1 MSGEYYDDDDP
12 STLPTLTAFA
22 EATTTPTTSVALPP
36 QEARLETLVP
46 YGLIAMFLGLFL
58 FIYGARNYRNNGPP
72 PRHPLAQKMVRDPAL
87 YTNDD
92 LGDED
97 SFLGESSLEK
107 QKLGTPV

>member
-12 STLPTLTAFA
+12 STLPTITAFA
-22 EATTTPTTSVALPP
+22 GGTSTPTTSFALPP

-46 YGLIAMFLGLFL
+46 YGLIAIFLGLFL

-72 PRHPLAQKMVRDPAL
+72 PQHPLAQKMARDPAL

-97 SFLGESSLEK
+97 SFLGENPLGE
-107 QKLGTPV
+107 QKLSTRV